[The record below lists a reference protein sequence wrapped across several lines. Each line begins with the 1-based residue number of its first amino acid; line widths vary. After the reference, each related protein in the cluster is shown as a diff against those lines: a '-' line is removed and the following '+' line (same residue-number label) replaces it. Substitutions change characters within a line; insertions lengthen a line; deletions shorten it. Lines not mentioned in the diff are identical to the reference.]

1 MSPVRGQKLKEV
13 LQLHEFRRESSE
25 LEDWMNQQRQTA
37 ESQDLGN
44 DYQHVQVTFHCT
56 MIVNINSSVFLEA
69 EGSCR
74 VVCVC
79 GLCMQLVRGK
89 FEGFLKKLEVGEE
102 RLQNCRNLAVQ
113 LIHNKHPQSSAIKDT
128 LQQLR

>member
-1 MSPVRGQKLKEV
+1 
-13 LQLHEFRRESSE
+13 
-25 LEDWMNQQRQTA
+25 MNQQRQTA

-56 MIVNINSSVFLEA
+56 MIVNINSSVFELIFFWRLKVAVEL
-69 EGSCR
+69 
-74 VVCVC
+74 CVC
-79 GLCMQLVRGK
+79 GLCLQLVRGK